1 MYVYLH
7 AYMYVCMYACSLYVY
22 VCMYVRMY
30 VHTYCLRA
38 EGVPIRQATHVCVT
52 TIKYTLI
59 LIKDK
64 TFDCECMYIH
74 MYVCMYVHMTVCMY
88 DVNL

>member
-7 AYMYVCMYACSLYVY
+7 AYMYVCIHAYMQYVCVCMYACTC
-22 VCMYVRMY
+22 VC
-30 VHTYCLRA
+30 TYCPRA
-38 EGVPIRQATHVCVT
+38 EGVPIRQATHICVT

-59 LIKDK
+59 FIKDK